1 MDSSTSIS
9 IPLSEAR
16 QAATDGWKDSPD
28 GSAPISSANGLVRN
42 GWRRAG
48 GKKSIGRWLVAT
60 GRRPNE
66 GGACSQT
73 QTETLPGS
81 SRNHRRGS
89 IQDQSRELLVMS
101 IAQTQQAPVNSSVD
115 FWNAVLVPKFSKF
128 RHILVGGLSL

>member
-1 MDSSTSIS
+1 MDSSTSIF

-28 GSAPISSANGLVRN
+28 GSAPISSVNGLVRN

-60 GRRPNE
+60 GRRPNK

-73 QTETLPGS
+73 QTETLSAEGRHAGRFADPKIPRSPAVTRDS
-81 SRNHRRGS
+81 SHAK
-89 IQDQSRELLVMS
+89 E
-101 IAQTQQAPVNSSVD
+101 
-115 FWNAVLVPKFSKF
+115 
-128 RHILVGGLSL
+128 